1 VRILLWHGWLL
12 EGSGSNVYTARLAE
26 VLRRRG
32 HDILLLCQEPHPE
45 RYGFVDAFGPVD
57 ADGPGGL
64 TPTGTPAEAG
74 RCVLLRPRIGSLIPV
89 FVLDEYEGFEARRFV
104 ELSDAE
110 LEAYLEMN
118 VAALRAAAAWH
129 RPEAVLA
136 GHAVPGAVVAR
147 RALGAGAYVAKVHG
161 SDLEYGARAQPRL
174 ATLAR
179 EGLEGA
185 ISVAGGSR
193 DVLARAVEF
202 APSVAGRLAVVP
214 PGVDV
219 DRFRFRPRTEA
230 LELAASLLEA
240 DPDTSRGRPRSLEP
254 LIERVILEPA
264 PAFDEMA
271 RSYDQSVPD
280 PGAGPRLRALAAGAG
295 PVVAYFGKLI
305 PEKGPELFVQ
315 ALALQ
320 SPPVRGLIVGFGDF
334 REWIE
339 AVVSVLD
346 SGRPELFRQ
355 LAAHER
361 LRFEL
366 GDADVRRAKGLRERT
381 SFTGR
386 LDHRYAPLALA
397 AVDVLVVPSVLD
409 EAFAMVVVEGAA
421 CGALPLVARHSGLAE
436 VAAALEAEV
445 ERPGL
450 FSFEPGA
457 GAVRRIATGL
467 ERLLALPEAEPGE
480 LGQRISAFVGREWTW
495 DRTADRLLLAAGI
508 PAG

>member
-1 VRILLWHGWLL
+1 MRILLWHGWLL

-32 HDILLLCQEPHPE
+32 HDVLLLCQEPHPE

-64 TPTGTPAEAG
+64 IPTGAPAGAG
-74 RCVLLRPRIGSLIPV
+74 RCVLLRPRIGPLIPV
-89 FVLDEYEGFEARRFV
+89 FVLDEYEGLEARRFV

-110 LEAYLEMN
+110 LEAYLQMN

-136 GHAVPGAVVAR
+136 GHAIPGAVVAR
-147 RALGAGAYVAKVHG
+147 RALGAGAYLAKVHG

-174 ATLAR
+174 AALAR

-202 APSVAGRLAVVP
+202 APSVAGRLAEVP
-214 PGVDV
+214 PGVDI
-219 DRFRFRPRTEA
+219 DRFRPRPPTEA

-240 DPDTSRGRPRSLEP
+240 DPDTSRGRPERIGS
-254 LIERVILEPA
+254 LIERQILEPV
-264 PAFDEMA
+264 PAFDQIA

-280 PGAGPRLRALAAGAG
+280 PDAGHRLRAVAAGTG
-295 PVVAYFGKLI
+295 PLVAYFGKLI

-320 SPPVRGLIVGFGDF
+320 SPRMRGLIVGFGDF

-339 AVVSVLD
+339 AVVSALD
-346 SGRPELFRQ
+346 SGRPEVFRR
-355 LAAHER
+355 LAAHGR

-366 GDADVRRAKGLRERT
+366 EDADVRGSRGLRERT

-386 LDHRYAPLALA
+386 LDHRYAPLALSA
-397 AVDVLVVPSVLD
+397 ADVLVVPSVLD

-436 VAAALEAEV
+436 VSAVLEAEV
-445 ERPGL
+445 GRPGL
-450 FSFEPGA
+450 FSFAPGA
-457 GAVRRIATGL
+457 GAVRRIAAGL
-467 ERLLALPEAEPGE
+467 ERLLALPEAERE
-480 LGQRISAFVGREWTW
+480 EHRRRISALVGREWTW
-495 DRTADRLLLAAGI
+495 ERTADRLLLAAGI

>member
-1 VRILLWHGWLL
+1 MRILLWHGWLL

-32 HDILLLCQEPHPE
+32 HDVLLLCQEPHPE

-202 APSVAGRLAVVP
+202 APPVASRLAVVP

-467 ERLLALPEAEPGE
+467 DRLLALPEAEPGE

>member
-1 VRILLWHGWLL
+1 MA
-12 EGSGSNVYTARLAE
+12 S
-26 VLRRRG
+26 
-32 HDILLLCQEPHPE
+32 
-45 RYGFVDAFGPVD
+45 
-57 ADGPGGL
+57 
-64 TPTGTPAEAG
+64 
-74 RCVLLRPRIGSLIPV
+74 
-89 FVLDEYEGFEARRFV
+89 
-104 ELSDAE
+104 
-110 LEAYLEMN
+110 
-118 VAALRAAAAWH
+118 
-129 RPEAVLA
+129 
-136 GHAVPGAVVAR
+136 
-147 RALGAGAYVAKVHG
+147 
-161 SDLEYGARAQPRL
+161 
-174 ATLAR
+174 
-179 EGLEGA
+179 
-185 ISVAGGSR
+185 
-193 DVLARAVEF
+193 
-202 APSVAGRLAVVP
+202 RLAVVP

-381 SFTGR
+381 SFTG
-386 LDHRYAPLALA
+386 
-397 AVDVLVVPSVLD
+397 
-409 EAFAMVVVEGAA
+409 GAQGNCRRKESA
-421 CGALPLVARHSGLAE
+421 TKATVSRT
-436 VAAALEAEV
+436 V
-445 ERPGL
+445 RP
-450 FSFEPGA
+450 
-457 GAVRRIATGL
+457 
-467 ERLLALPEAEPGE
+467 
-480 LGQRISAFVGREWTW
+480 
-495 DRTADRLLLAAGI
+495 
-508 PAG
+508 

>member
-1 VRILLWHGWLL
+1 
-12 EGSGSNVYTARLAE
+12 
-26 VLRRRG
+26 
-32 HDILLLCQEPHPE
+32 
-45 RYGFVDAFGPVD
+45 
-57 ADGPGGL
+57 
-64 TPTGTPAEAG
+64 
-74 RCVLLRPRIGSLIPV
+74 
-89 FVLDEYEGFEARRFV
+89 
-104 ELSDAE
+104 
-110 LEAYLEMN
+110 MN
-118 VAALRAAAAWH
+118 VAALRAAAAWD

-161 SDLEYGARAQPRL
+161 SDLEYGARTQPRL
-174 ATLAR
+174 ATLTR

-202 APSVAGRLAVVP
+202 APSVAGRLVVGP

-295 PVVAYFGKLI
+295 PLVAYFGKLI

-320 SPPVRGLIVGFGDF
+320 SPPVRGRIVGFGDF
-334 REWIE
+334 RDWIE

-355 LAAHER
+355 LAAHGR

-445 ERPGL
+445 GRPGL

-457 GAVRRIATGL
+457 GAVRRIAAGL
-467 ERLLALPEAEPGE
+467 DRLLALPEAERDD
-480 LGQRISAFVGREWTW
+480 LRRRISAFIGREWTW